1 MRDRAGAA
9 PYLLLAPF
17 LAVFCVF
24 VLYPLARSLILATE
38 RSFGPDASTFVGL
51 ENFRLL
57 LDDPLFWLAARNTL
71 VFTLGSVF
79 IQLPMALLLAMA
91 LNRPDLKGRALY
103 RLVFF
108 APQLVG
114 LAFTG
119 VLAAL
124 MFEKQTG
131 LINRVLHDLVGLSLD
146 FPWLQV
152 HIMPMLI
159 LAALWLFVGF
169 NMIYFLAALQN
180 VDRSLVEASMID
192 GAGPLQ
198 RFWNVTIPAIK
209 PVGTF
214 VVLLSIIGSVQLFE
228 LPYIIF
234 GQTQFGGGGPEN
246 RALTVVMYLYQQG
259 FEVGD
264 LGYASAIGWVIA
276 IVLFAAGLGQ
286 LAANRGE
293 RA

>member
-1 MRDRAGAA
+1 MRERAGAA

-24 VLYPLARSLILATE
+24 VLYPLARSLMLATE
-38 RSFGPDASTFVGL
+38 RTFGADASTFVGF

-79 IQLPMALLLAMA
+79 IQLPLALLLAMA
-91 LNRPDLKGRALY
+91 LNRPDLKGRAIY

-119 VLAAL
+119 VLAGL

-131 LINRVLHDLVGLSLD
+131 LINRVLHDLAGVSLD

-180 VDRSLVEASMID
+180 VDRSLTEASMID
-192 GAGPLQ
+192 GANPLQ

-209 PVGTF
+209 PVATF